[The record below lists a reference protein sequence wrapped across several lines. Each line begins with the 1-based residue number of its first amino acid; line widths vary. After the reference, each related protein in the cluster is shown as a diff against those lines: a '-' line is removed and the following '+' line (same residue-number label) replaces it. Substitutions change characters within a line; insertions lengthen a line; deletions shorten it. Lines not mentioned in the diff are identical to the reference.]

1 MESAQ
6 FDASALSFGEVRK
19 DGGKVTVPFGPAS
32 IVTGV
37 VALKG
42 GLVDADGTVAP
53 FAKLALGDADAAA
66 FEAFEEALLA
76 AAKEKRE
83 EWFGSKDVSDE
94 HVEGAFKRFF
104 EKGALKAR
112 VTAKTF
118 AFDSAGN
125 AADVASFAGGD
136 KAKALLSASVVRIG
150 KNEFGAVWTLDQL
163 RAAKKPVACLI
174 ADEPESI
181 VDDEDSWIV

>member
-1 MESAQ
+1 M
-6 FDASALSFGEVRK
+6 
-19 DGGKVTVPFGPAS
+19 PFGPVS

-42 GLVDADGTVAP
+42 GLVDVDGTVAP

-66 FEAFEEALLA
+66 FGAFEEALLA

-83 EWFGSKDVSDE
+83 EWFGSSDATDE
-94 HVEGAFKRFF
+94 HVEGALKRFF
-104 EKGALKAR
+104 EKGILKAR
-112 VTAKTF
+112 VTVQTF

-125 AADVASFAGGD
+125 AADVASFACGD
-136 KAKALLSASVVRIG
+136 KAKALLTASVVRVG
-150 KNEFGAVWTLDQL
+150 KTEFGAVWTLDQL

-181 VDDEDSWIV
+181 ADDEESWIV